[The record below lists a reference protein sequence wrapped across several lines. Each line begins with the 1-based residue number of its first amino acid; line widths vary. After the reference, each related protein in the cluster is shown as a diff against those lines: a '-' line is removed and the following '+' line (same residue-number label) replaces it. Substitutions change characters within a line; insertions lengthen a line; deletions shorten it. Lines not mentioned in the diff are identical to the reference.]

1 MIRSRITAALS
12 QALDQTTDLDQQ
24 ACKQLA
30 ATAGEGLSHP
40 PSRDMGDFATNIAL
54 TTAKQAGMK
63 PRELAQAIADRLGS
77 SDLPIDRVEVAGPG
91 FINLFM
97 SHHWFTDTLSQI
109 LEDAECFGQ
118 SSRGVGQK
126 LQVEFVSANPVGPIH
141 IGNARGAPF
150 GDALASLLETIGY
163 EVERE
168 YYVNDGPY
176 NTQALNFGRSVR
188 VRYLQALGQ
197 DQPLPE
203 DGYQGDYVTEMGQR
217 LAQQV
222 GTQYADLPDDEQTAY
237 HFFRLFED
245 EILQQAEADCRDFGI
260 EFDVWFTEKSL
271 YDEGDI
277 DREVSSLLE
286 RDMAYRQDG
295 AVWLRTGQFGDEKD
309 RVLVRSDGRPTYIAA
324 DAAYAANKFARG
336 FDRVVYIFGPDHAG
350 YVPRLQAV
358 LAACGFDLE
367 RVEIIVYQNV
377 RMVRGGETVELA
389 KRKGQIYS
397 VRDLIEEVGKDA
409 ARFFFLMRS
418 NDSHMD
424 FDLDLAV
431 KQSDENPVYYVQYA
445 HARICSIV
453 RQAESREFAFA
464 SEPDLSLLVHS
475 SEMALMSKLADY
487 PYELETAAQTRAPH
501 QLTTY
506 LRELTQLFHQFYTN
520 CQVLDD
526 SDQATSTAR
535 MELVRATQQVLANC
549 LGILGVNAPDSM

>member
-24 ACKQLA
+24 TCKQLA

-109 LEDAECFGQ
+109 LEETECFGQ

-222 GTQYADLPDDEQTAY
+222 GTQYADLPDDEQIAY

-377 RMVRGGETVELA
+377 RMVRGGETVKLA

-535 MELVRATQQVLANC
+535 MELVRATRQVLANC
-549 LGILGVNAPDSM
+549 LCILGVDAPESM

>member
-24 ACKQLA
+24 TCKQLA

-63 PRELAQAIADRLGS
+63 PRELAQAIADRLAG

-109 LEDAECFGQ
+109 LEEAECFGQ
-118 SSRGVGQK
+118 SSRGAGQK

-217 LAQQV
+217 LAQQA

-324 DAAYAANKFARG
+324 DAAYAANKFTRG

-377 RMVRGGETVELA
+377 RMVRGGETVKLA

-526 SDQATSTAR
+526 SYQATSTAR
-535 MELVRATQQVLANC
+535 MELVRATRQVLANC
-549 LGILGVNAPDSM
+549 LCILGVDAPESM